1 MFPSQYCRNIAA
13 NFSYYMFCLFQKVQ
27 GVQILYFEIHT
38 YILWLKLL
46 RMMWFHE
53 KCIPNVYLFFCVNF
67 SYLLVSAS
75 QIFWGEII
83 SRFLQV
89 LLPILTSFQEI
100 KSELLGEQSWRHGN
114 ENRNWNSWRL
124 EIIFQW
130 SKPDH
135 PIWFVWV
142 GEF

>member
-75 QIFWGEII
+75 QIFWGEMI

-89 LLPILTSFQEI
+89 LLPIFEI
-100 KSELLGEQSWRHGN
+100 FTNFNKKIFDEFS
-114 ENRNWNSWRL
+114 RNQVR
-124 EIIFQW
+124 IIGRTKLKAWKWKQ
-130 SKPDH
+130 KLK
-135 PIWFVWV
+135 
-142 GEF
+142 